1 MADGTVDLG
10 ATDIWGLTTTA
21 GFHAQSSSTDPFSS
35 EEVSLASDGD
45 MACTNEHDK
54 GNDYSTT
61 YKYCGTGIVASLGA
75 KLTSFGGVVGT
86 GAAAK
91 IPTGISFSFSPG
103 GQAEITITGHNHQTN
118 NHSASTNAP
127 NVFDVSGLIP
137 AAAGIGIPALIVA
150 AGEAGGTASRNGAS
164 LDISMNHIDKE
175 GNDGHFI
182 GESITCRADLSVDYE
197 GVAGTTTAGSWLQI
211 LQAVADDN
219 ENPDTSSVTAHQF
232 IDAT

>member
-1 MADGTVDLG
+1 MSDGTVDLG

-21 GFHAQSSSTDPFSS
+21 GFHAQGSATDPFST
-35 EEVSLASDGD
+35 EEVSLKAAGNK
-45 MACTNEHDK
+45 ACTNEHDK
-54 GNDYSTT
+54 GSDFSVT
-61 YKYCGTGIVASLGA
+61 YKYCGATLKTDLGA
-75 KLTSFGGVVGT
+75 TATAFGGVVGT

-91 IPTGISFSFSPG
+91 LPTGLSLSFTPG

-118 NHSASTNAP
+118 NHSATTNPP
-127 NVFDVSGLIP
+127 NTFNVSGLIP
-137 AAAGIGIPALIVA
+137 AASGLGIPELIVV
-150 AGEAGGTASRNGAS
+150 AGEAGGTASRNAAS

-175 GNDGHFI
+175 GNSGHFV

-197 GVAGTTTAGSWLQI
+197 GIAGTETAGSWLQI
-211 LQAVADDN
+211 LQATADDN

>member
-1 MADGTVDLG
+1 
-10 ATDIWGLTTTA
+10 
-21 GFHAQSSSTDPFSS
+21 
-35 EEVSLASDGD
+35 
-45 MACTNEHDK
+45 
-54 GNDYSTT
+54 
-61 YKYCGTGIVASLGA
+61 
-75 KLTSFGGVVGT
+75 
-86 GAAAK
+86 
-91 IPTGISFSFSPG
+91 
-103 GQAEITITGHNHQTN
+103 
-118 NHSASTNAP
+118 
-127 NVFDVSGLIP
+127 VFDVSGLIP
-137 AAAGIGIPALIVA
+137 ATSGLGIPALIVA
-150 AGEAGGTASRNGAS
+150 AGEAAGTASRNGAS